1 MIQRIQ
7 SLYILIVI
15 MLSFLVL
22 KLTIDYS
29 NDIKLNS
36 FLTIYYVFYFI
47 PLIGIFTLFLYKKR
61 VTQSMM
67 CLIMLGVN
75 VIVILSCG
83 LKIYEGN
90 SSLINLVLIAKLSDL
105 LLLLFDQIRILLN
118 IFLYPTNLL
127 NQVFRD

>member
-15 MLSFLVL
+15 ILSFLVL

-61 VTQSMM
+61 VTQSKM

-75 VIVILSCG
+75 VLVILSYG

-90 SSLINLVLIAKLSDL
+90 SSLINLVLIACTMIECI
-105 LLLLFDQIRILLN
+105 LLFVARKAIKKDINLVRSIDRIR
-118 IFLYPTNLL
+118 
-127 NQVFRD
+127 

>member
-15 MLSFLVL
+15 ILSFLVL

-75 VIVILSCG
+75 VIVILSYG

-90 SSLINLVLIAKLSDL
+90 SSLINLVLISCTMIECI
-105 LLLLFDQIRILLN
+105 LLFLARKAINKDVNLVRSINRIR
-118 IFLYPTNLL
+118 
-127 NQVFRD
+127 

>member
-15 MLSFLVL
+15 ILSFLVL

-61 VTQSMM
+61 VTQSKM

-75 VIVILSCG
+75 VIVILSYG
-83 LKIYEGN
+83 LKIYEEN
-90 SSLINLVLIAKLSDL
+90 SSLINLVLIACTMIECI
-105 LLLLFDQIRILLN
+105 LLFLARKAINKDVNLVRSIDRIR
-118 IFLYPTNLL
+118 
-127 NQVFRD
+127 

>member
-15 MLSFLVL
+15 ILSFIVL

-90 SSLINLVLIAKLSDL
+90 SSLINLVLIACTMIECI
-105 LLLLFDQIRILLN
+105 LLFLARKAINKDVNLVRSIDRIR
-118 IFLYPTNLL
+118 
-127 NQVFRD
+127 